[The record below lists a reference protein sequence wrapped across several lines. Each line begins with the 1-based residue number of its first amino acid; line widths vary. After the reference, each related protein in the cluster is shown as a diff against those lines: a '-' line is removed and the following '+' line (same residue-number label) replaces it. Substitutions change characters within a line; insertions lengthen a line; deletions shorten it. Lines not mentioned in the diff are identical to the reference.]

1 MPQPLYTPFMAQ
13 AGANLGNA
21 YMQYQGNK
29 RQSQQQNMMQD
40 LTKRAYMGDQQAM
53 AELSGINPQ
62 MAAQIQQ
69 SHRNVKQDKLAT
81 DARQIKAQDRERDI
95 STENQ
100 DILSGILQEA
110 AKLPTFEEAS
120 AYANRETA
128 ARADVLGQI
137 PPLSEE
143 AYNQVRQIQSEQ
155 PEAVSSIDQARID
168 KLKAETA
175 AIEAKKGEKK
185 IPKLNDA
192 QAKAAGFYQRMIGS
206 QSEID
211 RVFKES
217 PAFEAESWTETAPAA
232 ISNMFASVEYQQ
244 YKQAA
249 DDWIRAKLRRE
260 SGAVIAVEEMDK
272 EYSTYFPVFGDTKK
286 VIAQK
291 KRARKTAEKAMKIS
305 SGPAADIAGAPKIDG
320 KVEVRRGT
328 FKGRSV
334 IEYADGSVEYA
345 D

>member
-1 MPQPLYTPFMAQ
+1 MPQNLYTPFMTE
-13 AGANLGNA
+13 GTRNMGNA
-21 YMQYQGNK
+21 FMQYSQNK
-29 RQSQQQNMMQD
+29 RQGQQQAMMQD

-53 AELSGINPQ
+53 AELTGINPQ
-62 MAAQIQQ
+62 MAMQIQQ
-69 SHRNVKQDKLAT
+69 SQRNVRQDKLST
-81 DARQIKAQDRERDI
+81 DALQIKEQDRQRDI

-110 AKLPTFEEAS
+110 AKLPTFEEAQ
-120 AYANRETA
+120 AYAARETE
-128 ARADVLGQI
+128 ARSDVLGQL

-143 AYNQVRQIQSEQ
+143 AYNQVRQIQAEQ
-155 PEAVSSIDQARID
+155 PEQVSAIDQARIN
-168 KLKAETA
+168 KLKAETDK
-175 AIEAKKGEKK
+175 IKKGEKK
-185 IPKLNDA
+185 KIKLNDA
-192 QAKAAGFYQRMIGS
+192 QAKASGFYERMVGS
-206 QSEID
+206 QREID

-232 ISNMFASVEYQQ
+232 ISNMFATVEYQQ

-260 SGAVIAVEEMDK
+260 SGAVIAIEEMEK

-291 KRARKTAEKAMKIS
+291 KRARKTAEKGMLTS
-305 SGPAADIAGAPKIDG
+305 AGGEAVIEAPKIDG
-320 KVEVRRGT
+320 KTEVRRGT
-328 FKGRSV
+328 FNGRTV